1 MAAILN
7 LEFDGTVASLLIW
20 VAAQALA
27 GDLFRGVVLFIV
39 FGVLMALAW
48 LRLGAPDVAITEA
61 AVGAGI
67 TGLLLLD
74 TVGRVQERR
83 SKKDEAG
90 EEVDR

>member
-1 MAAILN
+1 MAATLN
-7 LEFDGTVASLLIW
+7 LAFDGTVALLLIW
-20 VAAQALA
+20 VAAQALT

-67 TGLLLLD
+67 TGILLLD
-74 TVGRVQERR
+74 TLGRTQGRR
-83 SKKDEAG
+83 PNKNDAG
-90 EEVDR
+90 GEVD